1 MTWLLLAAWIGTWG
15 ASPQPPFPGAIRTF
29 DNQTIRLIVHT
40 SAGGSKARVRISNLY
55 GDRPL
60 VIGAAHIARR
70 ATAADVDPAT
80 DRALTF
86 RGNPAVTVAPG
97 AMVVSDAV
105 AFELPALSDVAISLF
120 LPQNTEA
127 KTSHALAKQTN
138 YSSTPGNFVAQA
150 KFPVASTF
158 RIWPFVTGVDVER
171 PQGETI
177 VAFGSSLTDG
187 DGTSADTNHRYPDI
201 LAQRL
206 QAAGE
211 TRFGVLNEGI
221 IGNRLLRDSPEKM
234 KDLFGAALGQAGM
247 QRFDR
252 DVLSQPGVKYVIVA
266 LGVNDI
272 LMPGQMSPSTEVV
285 TAQDLIDAY
294 RQLIKLSHHKGIR
307 VIGSTIPGF
316 ENSLFKDPPMQFYTP
331 EKEAVR
337 QKVNDWILHSGE
349 FDGLIDFDAVVR
361 DPDDPKRIR
370 PDYDSG
376 DHLHPNDAGAIAEGE
391 AIGLSLFR

>member
-86 RGNPAVTVAPG
+86 RGNLAVTIAPG
-97 AMVVSDAV
+97 ATVVSDAV
-105 AFELPALSDVAISLF
+105 AFELPALSDVAISVF

-138 YSSTPGNFVAQA
+138 YSSTPGNFVAEA

-171 PQGETI
+171 PKGATI
-177 VAFGSSLTDG
+177 VALGSSLTDG
-187 DGTSADTNHRYPDI
+187 DGTTPDTNHRYPDI

-211 TRFGVLNEGI
+211 TQFGVLNEGI
-221 IGNRLLRDSPEKM
+221 IGNRLLRDSPEQM
-234 KDLFGAALGQAGM
+234 K
-247 QRFDR
+247 
-252 DVLSQPGVKYVIVA
+252 
-266 LGVNDI
+266 
-272 LMPGQMSPSTEVV
+272 
-285 TAQDLIDAY
+285 
-294 RQLIKLSHHKGIR
+294 
-307 VIGSTIPGF
+307 
-316 ENSLFKDPPMQFYTP
+316 
-331 EKEAVR
+331 
-337 QKVNDWILHSGE
+337 
-349 FDGLIDFDAVVR
+349 
-361 DPDDPKRIR
+361 
-370 PDYDSG
+370 
-376 DHLHPNDAGAIAEGE
+376 
-391 AIGLSLFR
+391 

>member
-1 MTWLLLAAWIGTWG
+1 L
-15 ASPQPPFPGAIRTF
+15 
-29 DNQTIRLIVHT
+29 QT
-40 SAGGSKARVRISNLY
+40 
-55 GDRPL
+55 
-60 VIGAAHIARR
+60 
-70 ATAADVDPAT
+70 
-80 DRALTF
+80 
-86 RGNPAVTVAPG
+86 
-97 AMVVSDAV
+97 
-105 AFELPALSDVAISLF
+105 
-120 LPQNTEA
+120 
-127 KTSHALAKQTN
+127 
-138 YSSTPGNFVAQA
+138 
-150 KFPVASTF
+150 
-158 RIWPFVTGVDVER
+158 
-171 PQGETI
+171 
-177 VAFGSSLTDG
+177 
-187 DGTSADTNHRYPDI
+187 
-201 LAQRL
+201 
-206 QAAGE
+206 AGE
-211 TRFGVLNEGI
+211 TQFGVLNEGI
-221 IGNRLLRDSPEKM
+221 IGNRLLRDSPEQM

-247 QRFDR
+247 KRFDR
-252 DVLSQPGVKYVIVA
+252 DVLSQPGVKYVVVA

-272 LMPGQMSPSTEVV
+272 LMPGQMSSSTEIV

-391 AIGLSLFR
+391 AIALSLFR